1 MLGQAAL
8 AAAARWAGR
17 TAAAG
22 QGAPTVLRAG
32 QQQSLAFSK
41 AEARRMAEKNGNGG
55 GGGGEGGGWFTDFA
69 RSKLRLFVAA
79 GLGLVALNAGSTAA
93 FGWWYRKSVL
103 DTLMHGVLP
112 PPVPPPELERPHLRQ
127 RVREI
132 LQPQE
137 ASRFYHIVTGPPGG
151 GKSTLLREACREM
164 GSGVGYIEVSPAFVM
179 DWGRDLGDAFNFRFQ
194 EHVTRLNMVFKPV
207 LGTQYEDPRSQHPLA
222 SVRQSAEALHG
233 AAKEFRRKTGRPF
246 VLVIDSADRLSRSEE
261 SQKVLG
267 AMLEY
272 ARDWAQCAGLVGGS
286 LLLMQRSAAM
296 LKAGVPFPE
305 VKQQLFDL
313 IEIAYLR
320 AGVLDVSPHQ
330 EGGLA
335 AIEALLAS
343 KNGSISA
350 AEWRGC
356 VPDRERQRELLSKG
370 VLRFDGHSVRFAS
383 NLAASYAAEQLR
395 AKLAKSVA
403 DVHKG
408 LRRPGWW

>member
-1 MLGQAAL
+1 M
-8 AAAARWAGR
+8 
-17 TAAAG
+17 AG
-22 QGAPTVLRAG
+22 Q
-32 QQQSLAFSK
+32 
-41 AEARRMAEKNGNGG
+41 NGKEGG
-55 GGGGEGGGWFTDFA
+55 GGGGGSGGGWFTDFA
-69 RSKLRLFVAA
+69 RGKLRLFVAA
-79 GLGLVALNAGSTAA
+79 GLGLAALNAGSTAA

-112 PPVPPPELERPHLRQ
+112 PAVPPPELERPQLRQ
-127 RVREI
+127 RVREM

-164 GSGVGYIEVSPAFVM
+164 GSGVGYIEVSPAFDV
-179 DWGRDLGDAFNFRFQ
+179 DWGRDLGNAFNFRCSNLCWGPSTK
-194 EHVTRLNMVFKPV
+194 TR
-207 LGTQYEDPRSQHPLA
+207 A
-222 SVRQSAEALHG
+222 
-233 AAKEFRRKTGRPF
+233 GRPF

-272 ARDWAQCAGLVGGS
+272 ARDWAQEGSITTVFVAHDWNTVERLTGDHPAQSRAAPPLTVPDISEDEALQYMSTLGLQPKLAKKCAGLLGGS

-296 LKAGVPFPE
+296 LKAGVPFAE

-320 AGVLDVSPHQ
+320 AGLLDAGPHQ

-356 VPDRERQRELLSKG
+356 VPERQRQRELLSKG

-383 NLAASYAAEQLR
+383 NLAACYAAEQLR
-395 AKLAKSVA
+395 GKLPRSVA
-403 DVHKG
+403 DAHKG